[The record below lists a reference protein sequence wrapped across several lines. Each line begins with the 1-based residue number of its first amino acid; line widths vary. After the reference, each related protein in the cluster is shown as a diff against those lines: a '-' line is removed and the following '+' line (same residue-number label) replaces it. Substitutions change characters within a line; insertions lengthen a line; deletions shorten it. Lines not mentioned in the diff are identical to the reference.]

1 MMVNFFVVVFGT
13 LQIIYLVK
21 EEVDPV
27 KFGEYGNLNQ
37 MVLTDFL
44 ILIILLSADKNI
56 EKNISIWTE
65 NNGNFEQ
72 ISVSISKTKYDY
84 RNHKFLI

>member
-56 EKNISIWTE
+56 EKNISI
-65 NNGNFEQ
+65 
-72 ISVSISKTKYDY
+72 
-84 RNHKFLI
+84 